1 MSKFEKS
8 MEKIFDVVPVDFT
21 EKTENK
27 SDLVINQEPVE
38 NQLEADLNTD
48 YNVVRKNYEEIIDK
62 GKSAIDDILEIAKHS
77 EHPRAFEV
85 AATLIKNVT
94 EANEK
99 LIGLQKTMREV
110 TKKSSGSGTTI
121 DKAIFVGSTAELS
134 KFLKNKSNE

>member
-38 NQLEADLNTD
+38 NQLEVDLNTD
-48 YNVVRKNYEEIIDK
+48 YNVVRKNYEDIIDK

-99 LIGLQKTMREV
+99 LIGLQKTMREM
-110 TKKSSGSGTTI
+110 TKKSTRSGTNI

>member
-27 SDLVINQEPVE
+27 SDRVINQEPVE
-38 NQLEADLNTD
+38 TQLEADLNTD
-48 YNVVRKNYEEIIDK
+48 YNVVRKNYEDIIDK

-99 LIGLQKTMREV
+99 LIGLQKTMREM

>member
-38 NQLEADLNTD
+38 TQLEADLNTD

-99 LIGLQKTMREV
+99 LIGLQKTMREM

>member
-38 NQLEADLNTD
+38 TQLEADLNTD
-48 YNVVRKNYEEIIDK
+48 YNVVRKNYEDIIDK

-99 LIGLQKTMREV
+99 LIGLQKTMREM

>member
-99 LIGLQKTMREV
+99 LIGLQKTMREM

>member
-21 EKTENK
+21 EKAENK

-38 NQLEADLNTD
+38 NQLEVDLNTD
-48 YNVVRKNYEEIIDK
+48 YNVVRKNYEDIIDK

-99 LIGLQKTMREV
+99 LIGLQKTMREM
-110 TKKSSGSGTTI
+110 TKKSTGSGTNI